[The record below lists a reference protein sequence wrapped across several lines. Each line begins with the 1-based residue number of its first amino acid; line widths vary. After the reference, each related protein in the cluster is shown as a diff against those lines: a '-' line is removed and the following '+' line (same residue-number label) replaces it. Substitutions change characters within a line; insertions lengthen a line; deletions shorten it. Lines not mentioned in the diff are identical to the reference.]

1 MATLVTRYLPAD
13 RVHALAAGT
22 PLETTATGSALF
34 ADISGFTPITEKLRQ
49 ALGARRGAETLA
61 SHLNRVYDALIAEVD
76 RFGGSII
83 SFAGDAIT
91 CWFAGDDAAL
101 HAAACAFALLEAMQ
115 TAAEIPLPNGETAL
129 LGLKVS
135 LATGTTRR
143 FVVGNPHI
151 QQLDALAGATIARM
165 ASGEGEAERGEV
177 VADVATVE
185 ALSTA
190 ARVRIWREAGGERF
204 AVLEHS
210 EAFAAVL
217 PAMPFPTSSLDDAL
231 ARSWLLPA
239 VAAHFEAGLGEYLTE
254 LRPAVALFVRFTGI
268 DYDHD
273 PDAEAN
279 LDRFVRLVQ
288 RVVVRSEGS
297 VLQLTIGDKGSYL
310 YAAFGAP
317 FAHEDDIIRA
327 LDAALEIRAEAAQ
340 LGYLDPLQIG
350 ISQGTMRTGAYGGET
365 RRTYGVLGDEVNL
378 AARLMAQAA
387 PGEILLSETVAGA
400 RLAGFA
406 LEALAAVQ
414 VKGKARP
421 IGLFRLLGRREG
433 SFEARFY
440 TTALVGREDELAV
453 VQAAFQPLFAGRHAG
468 IIYVN
473 GEPGMGKS
481 RLAFETQRRLQSEA
495 PVTWLTGQADQLN
508 RAPLSAFR
516 YFLRP
521 YFGQHREVDTARNLA
536 AFETAFAGLMAL
548 SDDPNRAD
556 LLLYRSYLAGVVGLV
571 IPDSPYAAADERL
584 RIDNSLAAI
593 KAWARAE
600 SQRQPL
606 VLHLEDAQWFDP
618 ISLSAVQQL
627 TYNMANV
634 PVALLL
640 TCRYQDDG
648 SPYTISGIYSVPV
661 HTVDLGRLNAE
672 GGRAVAE
679 AVLSSPVSEALARFL
694 HERAEGNP
702 FFTEQLTLDLK
713 ERGVLTQTNAL
724 WDIQL
729 DTHVEVPSGV
739 NSVLIAR
746 LDRLATQ
753 VKAAVQTAA
762 VLGREFDVQILS
774 LMLRE
779 SAQTYIQAAEGESI
793 WTALDALRYLFRHAL
808 LRDAAYQMQVQERL
822 QGLHRLA
829 AEAIEALYPDDPAYQ
844 DALLEHWRSVG
855 AAEKIIA
862 YTVLVCQRILDVTA
876 ENARAERL
884 LDQALA
890 FEQTPALLRLRG
902 DVATDAGDYAAA
914 TTHYTACLNAN
925 PDAAQHIQALLGL
938 SRMAQLQSNYPVAQ
952 EHAQQALNLAQSQQ
966 NQLGIAD
973 SLRTLGLIAHRQSDQ
988 QTAVPATEESLRLYR
1003 ALNHLNGVI
1012 DAVTKLGEIAIDR
1025 GDRAAGQRYLEEGLS
1040 YAEALGS
1047 RRRIAASLNTLG
1059 NNALLKGD
1067 YAAARGYYERSLS
1080 ARREIGDRI
1089 GAATVLGNLA
1099 ILESEV
1105 GNLDAAEAFA
1115 QTSLSERRALNN
1127 PRGVANSLGMLAS
1140 IYAYRRQHDDAQRL
1154 WDEAVQMQRTINDR
1168 WGAATTLVNLA
1179 ELAHLRGNDQEARR
1193 YGLES
1198 LELARQINQV
1208 GNIGFALAYLGS
1220 ITSELQA
1227 WDEARGYFEE
1237 ALTILRQINNQDDL
1251 GRALV
1256 NYGIMNS
1263 RIGNLLEAERQIEEG
1278 VAALRAIDERNLAWS
1293 LVTLAEVK
1301 QKLGQPQATI
1311 DGLLREALT
1320 VARAKSDTDAKFSA
1334 LIGVATVFMA
1344 QARYSAVASV
1354 IGLLAAQQYP
1364 HANWVAANQLL
1375 TDLRARADVAVIEQ
1389 DGALDVDGA
1398 IEQMLEKLE
1407 RA

>member
-1 MATLVTRYLPAD
+1 MATLETRYLPAD
-13 RVHALAAGT
+13 RVRALAADT
-22 PLETTATGSALF
+22 PLATTATGSALF
-34 ADISGFTPITEKLRQ
+34 ADISGFTPITERLRQ

-61 SHLNRVYDALIAEVD
+61 SHLNRVYDALIAQVD

-91 CWFAGDDAAL
+91 CWFAGDDAPL
-101 HAAACAFALLEAMQ
+101 RAAACAFALLEAMQ
-115 TAAEIPLPNGETAL
+115 TASEIPLPDGETASI
-129 LGLKVS
+129 GLKVS
-135 LATGTTRR
+135 LATGKTRR
-143 FVVGNPHI
+143 LVVGDPHI

-177 VADVATVE
+177 VADAATVA

-190 ARVRIWREAGGERF
+190 ARMRTWREAGGERF
-204 AVLEHS
+204 AVLERT
-210 EAFAAVL
+210 EAFAVVPGA
-217 PAMPFPTSSLDDAL
+217 APFPTLSLDDAVT
-231 ARSWLLPA
+231 RSWLLPA

-273 PDAEAN
+273 PEAEAR

-288 RVVVRSEGS
+288 RVVAHSEGS

-317 FAHEDDIIRA
+317 FAHEDDTVRA

-350 ISQGTMRTGAYGGET
+350 ISRGMMRTGAYGGET

-387 PGEILLSETVAGA
+387 PGDILLSETVAGA
-400 RLAGFA
+400 RLDGFA

-414 VKGKARP
+414 VKGKANP
-421 IGLFRLLGRREG
+421 IGLFRLLGRRDQ

-440 TTALVGREDELAV
+440 TTALVGRDAELATV
-453 VQAAFQPLFAGRHAG
+453 RAALQPIFAGRHAG
-468 IIYVN
+468 IIYLY
-473 GEPGMGKS
+473 GEPGVGKS
-481 RLAFETQRRLQSEA
+481 RLAFEVQQRVEA
-495 PVTWLTGQADQLN
+495 ETSVTWLSGQADQLS

-521 YFGQHREVDTARNLA
+521 YFGQRRDADA
-536 AFETAFAGLMAL
+536 AFNLTAFESAFAGLLAL
-548 SDDPNRAD
+548 SDEANRAD
-556 LLLYRSYLAGVVGLV
+556 LLFYRSYLAGVVGLV

-584 RIDNSLAAI
+584 RTDNSLAAI

-600 SQRQPL
+600 SRRQPL
-606 VLHLEDAQWFDP
+606 VVHLEDAQWFDP
-618 ISLSAVQQL
+618 ITISAVQQL
-627 TYNMANV
+627 TYNMETV
-634 PVALLL
+634 PIALLL
-640 TCRYQDDG
+640 TSRYQDDG
-648 SPYTISGIYSVPV
+648 RPFTIPGIYAVPV
-661 HTVDLGRLNAE
+661 HTLDLDRLSEA

-679 AVLSSPVSEALARFL
+679 AVLGSSVTDALARFL

-702 FFTEQLTLDLK
+702 FFMEQLTLDLK
-713 ERGVLTQTNAL
+713 ERGVLTQTDGV

-779 SAQTYIQAAEGESI
+779 SAQTYIQAAEGEAI

-829 AEAIEALYPDDPAYQ
+829 AEAIEALYPDDAAYR
-844 DALLEHWRSVG
+844 DVLLEHWRG
-855 AAEKIIA
+855 AGVAEKVIA

-876 ENARAERL
+876 DNARAERL
-884 LDQALA
+884 LEQALA
-890 FEQTPALLRLRG
+890 LEQTPALLRLRG

-914 TTHYTACLNAN
+914 TASYAACLQGE
-925 PDAAQHIQALLGL
+925 PDAEQRIQAILGL
-938 SRMAQLQSNYPVAQ
+938 SRVALLQSNYPVALGHTQ
-952 EHAQQALNLAQSQQ
+952 EALSLAQAEQ

-973 SLRTLGLIAHRQSDQ
+973 SLRMLGVIAHRQSDQ

-1025 GDRAAGQRYLEEGLS
+1025 GDRAAGQAYLEEGLS
-1040 YAEALGS
+1040 TAEALGS
-1047 RRRIAASLNTLG
+1047 RRRIAASLNLLG

-1067 YAAARGYYERSLS
+1067 YTAARGYYERSLS
-1080 ARREIGDRI
+1080 ARREIGDRL
-1089 GAATVLGNLA
+1089 GVATVLGNLA
-1099 ILESEV
+1099 ILESNV
-1105 GNLDAAEAFA
+1105 GNTDAAEAFA

-1127 PRGVANSLGMLAS
+1127 PRLIANSLGMLAS
-1140 IYAYRRQHDDAQRL
+1140 IYAYRHQHDDAQRF
-1154 WDEAVQMQRTINDR
+1154 WEESVQIQRSINDR

-1179 ELAHLRGNDQEARR
+1179 ELAHLRGNEQEARR

-1198 LELARQINQV
+1198 LELARQINQA
-1208 GNIGFALAYLGS
+1208 GNIGFALAYLGE

-1237 ALTILRQINNQDDL
+1237 ALTILKQINSQDDL
-1251 GRALV
+1251 GRVLV
-1256 NYGIMNS
+1256 HYGILNS
-1263 RIGNLLEAERQIEEG
+1263 RLGNLVEAERQVEEG
-1278 VAALRAIDERNLAWS
+1278 VAVLRAIDERNLPWS

-1301 QKLGQPQATI
+1301 QRLGQPQLAV
-1311 DGLLREALT
+1311 DKLMREALT
-1320 VARAKSDTDAKFSA
+1320 IARAKSEIDAKYSA
-1334 LIGVATVFMA
+1334 LIGAATVFVA

-1354 IGLLAAQQYP
+1354 IGLLVEQKYP
-1364 HANWVAANQLL
+1364 HANWVTANELL
-1375 TDLRARADVAVIEQ
+1375 TELRAHVDAAALERA
-1389 DGALDVDGA
+1389 GALDVDGA
-1398 IEQMLEKLE
+1398 IERMLEQLE
-1407 RA
+1407 QP